1 MVENLFKEWLVIYND
16 PDPRFRLW
24 QEKGGLVS
32 G

>member
-1 MVENLFKEWLVIYND
+1 MVENLFEWLVIYND